1 MDSEMTPLRNNS
13 SMEAL
18 FEHTLPA
25 TDKNLHQIV
34 RTFRHLHCR
43 PVRLII
49 AAYMDIYSNSS
60 HYGNTQ
66 KQEYARQTLS
76 AAISDEVNNFLFHSD
91 TWDRP
96 IWKFLNECD
105 DAKACLHNGLLK
117 MKDDVWAL
125 EWCGDWKN
133 CNMFWLYDKGPG
145 RLLVNSVKKQDG
157 KFDTLPIYLT
167 CEKDMV
173 HMKNMRDNS
182 IYLLTSHDLARIIKC
197 AWKGNLPSIFKYE
210 IPDKVQNY
218 LSITPQ
224 EKQSLKEELT
234 QFERQWKV
242 EDALYQENN
251 QDTAY
256 KFNRDLSQNPYLCK
270 IGHILSLG
278 VNFHGEKP
286 TGSSDVSSDTA
297 NRQRRA
303 YFHEED
309 SDRRNGRSSKYG
321 EEGYK
326 RHDNMGVQD
335 DDSRRMRK
343 AEKEAKGGDEGAMRK
358 SGRSAEE
365 RGRKK
370 KK

>member
-1 MDSEMTPLRNNS
+1 MTPLRNNS

-197 AWKGNLPSIFKYE
+197 AWKDDLPSIFKYE
-210 IPDKVQNY
+210 ISSYVKTD
-218 LSITPQ
+218 LSITPE
-224 EKQSLKEELT
+224 EKKSLISELKE
-234 QFERQWKV
+234 FERQWNA
-242 EDALYQENN
+242 EDELYQEHN
-251 QDTAY
+251 QDIKY
-256 KFNRDLSQNPYLCK
+256 EFGRDLSQNPYLCK

-303 YFHEED
+303 YFHEGD

-321 EEGYK
+321 EEGYN